1 MYIIWLKNYFK
12 SVLRHCVCTEIE
24 DIIQS
29 RVAGAVARRVRHVE
43 AGGVRERTLA
53 KDAKSGRKHRKVLI
67 RPRKLQQLL
76 ARRRAVYLE
85 LVGQLEDKYT
95 KLYEKQFFNY
105 VPESS
110 EENIFK
116 APEVVVC

>member
-1 MYIIWLKNYFK
+1 M
-12 SVLRHCVCTEIE
+12 
-24 DIIQS
+24 
-29 RVAGAVARRVRHVE
+29 ARRVRHVE

-85 LVGQLEDKYT
+85 MVGQLEDKHT
-95 KLYEKQFFNY
+95 KLKKNNFNY